1 MSLSDLQL
9 IPNALQIKESLLRI
23 SIVFGEHGD
32 GIHSIFNSI
41 STEVV
46 LGGFIVHISTGAG
59 RDEKEE
65 EGGRQTYLANQA
77 SGSNS
82 FAHRLQSSHHNFLK
96 YEHAL
101 LRNRDWLVCGQ

>member
-46 LGGFIVHISTGAG
+46 LGGFIVHISTGRG
-59 RDEKEE
+59 GMRRRRR
-65 EGGRQTYLANQA
+65 EGDKPILQIKRAAVIHLLT
-77 SGSNS
+77 GSRVVTTI
-82 FAHRLQSSHHNFLK
+82 F
-96 YEHAL
+96 
-101 LRNRDWLVCGQ
+101 